1 MLTKIKTV
9 TPNLK
14 ALEINKNTTNNVE
27 KCCNLYYIKTMSYIA
42 KFRIISITEI
52 SGFSRVILQKCSAC
66 QIPVK
71 TRKIQKCNL
80 CSLPNDTD

>member
-1 MLTKIKTV
+1 
-9 TPNLK
+9 
-14 ALEINKNTTNNVE
+14 
-27 KCCNLYYIKTMSYIA
+27 MSYIA

-80 CSLPNDTD
+80 CSLPNDTDKQMIVTLLKSNKSYRCVAEGCNSYDR